1 MNISKRI
8 SIQSAVL
15 CGALI
20 WSSRAL
26 AQQQPPGPPPG
37 PNMEQGDVI
46 YFNQAVPAP
55 EGAAG
60 VRLEGIGPIVE
71 QAVTGAMARV
81 GPIIDQAV
89 GNAMTQAFSYVS
101 AIGPGPAHI
110 VIGAPFS
117 GESTTE
123 IVQTLA
129 DGNRITRKMS
139 AALARD
145 SQGRT
150 RRDQTLGAMG
160 PFVTSGTAPNLS
172 FITDPVAKVQYVLD
186 HNAKTARQMPLPGGP
201 PPAGQLPPLPPP
213 PPGGGQGMMIIHGAM
228 PPGAPMGPPMGGI
241 GAPQVVPL
249 SAPVNESLGKQT
261 IEGVE
266 TDGTRSTIT
275 IAAGTIGNDLPIQ
288 IVSER
293 WLSPAL
299 QEVILSTHSDPRM
312 GKTTYR
318 LTNINRTEPAHSLFE
333 VPAGY
338 TIVQPPIVSATGLAE
353 CIAAGNTV
361 TPGPP
366 RQCTAADGK
375 TYIEPPP
382 AGVGPRPF
390 NIPLPTR

>member
-1 MNISKRI
+1 MRAYQRI
-8 SIQSAVL
+8 AI
-15 CGALI
+15 ALI
-20 WSSRAL
+20 CATAAYNSRL
-26 AQQQPPGPPPG
+26 VAQQTAGGPATEQEDVLFFHQAVPPPG
-37 PNMEQGDVI
+37 
-46 YFNQAVPAP
+46 
-55 EGAAG
+55 EGTVG
-60 VRLEGIGPIVE
+60 MHLQNIGPMVS
-71 QAVTGAMARV
+71 QAVTEAMSAV
-81 GPIIDQAV
+81 GPAV
-89 GNAMTQAFSYVS
+89 NEAVSAMTQAFTFVS
-101 AIGPGPAHI
+101 AIGPGPAHT

-139 AALARD
+139 ATLTRD

-160 PFVTSGTAPNLS
+160 PFVTTGTAPNLS

-186 HNAKTARQMPLPGGP
+186 HNAKTARQMPLP
-201 PPAGQLPPLPPP
+201 
-213 PPGGGQGMMIIHGAM
+213 PGGGPGGMIIHGGM
-228 PPGAPMGPPMGGI
+228 PPGPPLGPPMGGI
-241 GAPQVVPL
+241 GGPLVVPL
-249 SAPVNESLGKQT
+249 PAPVNESLGKQT

-266 TDGTRSTIT
+266 TDGSRSTIT
-275 IAAGTIGNDLPIQ
+275 IAAGTIGNDLAIQ

-293 WLSPAL
+293 WYSPAL

-318 LTNINRTEPAHSLFE
+318 LTNISRNEPAHSVFE

-338 TIVQPPIVSATGLAE
+338 TIVQPPIVSAAGLAE